1 MRKLIIFLH
10 TSLDGYA
17 AGPNG
22 EMDWIKFDD
31 TLFDFVG
38 DFTDQADAALYGR
51 VTYDMME
58 GYWPTAGDQPNASK
72 HSRHHSSWYNRVEK
86 VVVSESLQADA
97 STKRT
102 VISGDLKGNIEKLKS
117 MPGQDIILF
126 GSPSIVRQLQEHN
139 LIDDYWLMLNP
150 VILGSGISLFARDI
164 TKIDLELAAIKQF
177 PCGVAA
183 LNFKK
188 KNQ

>member
-177 PCGVAA
+177 PSGVAA

>member
-17 AGPNG
+17 AGPKG

-31 TLFDFVG
+31 SLFDFVG
-38 DFTDQADAALYGR
+38 QFTDQADAALYGR
-51 VTYDMME
+51 VTFDMMD
-58 GYWPTAGDQPNASK
+58 GYWPTAGDNPNASK
-72 HSRHHSSWYNRVEK
+72 HGKHHSAWYNRVEK
-86 VVVSESLQADA
+86 VVVSESLPADA
-97 STKRT
+97 SKKRT

-117 MPGQDIILF
+117 QPGEDIILF

-139 LIDDYWLMLNP
+139 LIDDYWLMVNP
-150 VILGSGISLFARDI
+150 IILGTGISLFAKDI
-164 TKIDLELAAIKQF
+164 SKLELELAEIRQF

-188 KNQ
+188 KK